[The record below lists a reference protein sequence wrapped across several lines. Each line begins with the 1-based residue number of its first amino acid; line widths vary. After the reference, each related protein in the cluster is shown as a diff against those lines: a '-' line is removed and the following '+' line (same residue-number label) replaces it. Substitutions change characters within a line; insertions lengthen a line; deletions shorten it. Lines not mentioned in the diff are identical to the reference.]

1 MFMTPVYADDGLSL
15 EMNGRIVENV
25 QFEVIDTD
33 EGTIEIGSYTE
44 NGVNLRYEIF
54 TDLNGIKTGT
64 VYQVDN
70 LSQRSGGEIVEIFSI
85 NPQNGEFLFNGKVCS
100 TDFID
105 EVAKDIVSEL
115 YIVDETG
122 ETKLQ
127 IQPRELYIYEREGEK
142 QIAHSQSDLHSML
155 VITAASAL
163 ASAVAS
169 VVAVALG
176 RSPIGA
182 QFISFAVSLFIG
194 VATWHMNNNKTTA
207 YFMTRSYLYL
217 NSPTAGRAFLNEYI
231 YYYKDSSR
239 TVWVACDDNPVYTE
253 RELSM
258 CLK

>member
-54 TDLNGIKTGT
+54 IDLNGIKTGT

-85 NPQNGEFLFNGKVCS
+85 NPQNGEFLVDRKVFL
-100 TDFID
+100 TDSND
-105 EVAKDIVSEL
+105 EIE
-115 YIVDETG
+115 

-142 QIAHSQSDLHSML
+142 QIAHSQSDLQGML
-155 VITAASAL
+155 VATAASAL
-163 ASAVAS
+163 TTAIAGTA
-169 VVAVALG
+169 AEALG
-176 RSPIGA
+176 YSLLIRA
-182 QFISFAVSLFIG
+182 QFISLVIC
-194 VATWHMNNNKTTA
+194 
-207 YFMTRSYLYL
+207 
-217 NSPTAGRAFLNEYI
+217 FLL
-231 YYYKDSSR
+231 
-239 TVWVACDDNPVYTE
+239 V
-253 RELSM
+253 
-258 CLK
+258 

>member
-1 MFMTPVYADDGLSL
+1 MENYVDKNQKYISICLIFACSFMFMTPVYADDGLSL

-142 QIAHSQSDLHSML
+142 QIAHSQSDLQGML
-155 VITAASAL
+155 VATAASAL
-163 ASAVAS
+163 TTAIAGTA
-169 VVAVALG
+169 AEALG
-176 RSPIGA
+176 YSLLIRA
-182 QFISFAVSLFIG
+182 QFISLVIC
-194 VATWHMNNNKTTA
+194 
-207 YFMTRSYLYL
+207 
-217 NSPTAGRAFLNEYI
+217 FLL
-231 YYYKDSSR
+231 
-239 TVWVACDDNPVYTE
+239 V
-253 RELSM
+253 
-258 CLK
+258 